1 MTSEKPT
8 LRIVVFSDHVWNS
21 TPFGMHHIARAL
33 VNLGHKVLFVEPP
46 YSPLHLLNGR
56 RRGRKP
62 GLHRA
67 TDADG
72 LQILFPFAL
81 IPHLNIFGLRSKA
94 IMEHWQ
100 SFTCPNLVRSI
111 RQANFDQP
119 DIAFNCS
126 PIFFKT
132 ARHLSPKKLVLRL
145 ADDRSMFDVISLQ
158 LLKCEKEQMSV
169 YDSVFASSSKLQEM
183 ARRNGAKHVS
193 SLTNGAVREITGNS
207 VLESEIES
215 VSHPRM
221 LYLGAVEKWFD
232 WQKIQLLADK
242 YADWSIIIVGGKG
255 ASPLMPLPTNV
266 ILISQRP
273 YSEVPGLL
281 KAADMAMIP
290 FYRRD
295 GELGT
300 INPLK
305 LWEYL
310 SAGLPVLTSKFDVGE
325 DNVDGVFVYETDE
338 QFFRA
343 AAKTLAWYKSGK
355 STVLPPEYDWNF
367 IVANMLTEI
376 SKLDQKSVKT

>member
-72 LQILFPFAL
+72 LQILSPFAL

-94 IMEHWQ
+94 TMEHWQ

-193 SLTNGAVREITGNS
+193 SLTNGAVREITG
-207 VLESEIES
+207 
-215 VSHPRM
+215 
-221 LYLGAVEKWFD
+221 
-232 WQKIQLLADK
+232 
-242 YADWSIIIVGGKG
+242 
-255 ASPLMPLPTNV
+255 
-266 ILISQRP
+266 
-273 YSEVPGLL
+273 
-281 KAADMAMIP
+281 IP
-290 FYRRD
+290 S
-295 GELGT
+295 L
-300 INPLK
+300 NLK
-305 LWEYL
+305 LNLCPIPECFIWVQL
-310 SAGLPVLTSKFDVGE
+310 
-325 DNVDGVFVYETDE
+325 
-338 QFFRA
+338 
-343 AAKTLAWYKSGK
+343 KSGLIGK
-355 STVLPPEYDWNF
+355 KFNCL
-367 IVANMLTEI
+367 LTNTQIGQSLLWGE
-376 SKLDQKSVKT
+376 KAHHL